1 MEPLILAFALCGHP
15 ATCEVPPVVE
25 THVSVQVSET
35 YRSRRPARRALKAV
49 GRAIHFLRPF
59 RGRRCRR

>member
-1 MEPLILAFALCGHP
+1 MESIILAFALCGHP

-35 YRSRRPARRALKAV
+35 YHSRRPARRALKAV
-49 GRAIHFLRPF
+49 GRGIRFLRPF
-59 RGRRCRR
+59 RRQRCRR